1 MVSNLSVCVSVG
13 LALCQPNVMSEGD
26 ITQQKHYSQVDNS
39 QIEELVKDILAPT
52 YSRELPSLETL
63 EYVQGYYQYKEEQ
76 ERLEQERIAEEQRR
90 LEEELRRLE
99 EEQKRQE
106 QERQYQQ
113 WLNSFDRQGYR
124 QTYYSVVQGET
135 QLGSGYSVN
144 SPEVKVINNVMHFND
159 SMYGW
164 LPIYAINMNEVTS
177 SGQNSQGI
185 WNTYGSVIEIKDQN
199 NDTKL
204 GIILDACG
212 ACRYAQKIDLWVYNN
227 DQSLDIKNLDWKYIR
242 KGWHEYID

>member
-113 WLNSFDRQGYR
+113 WLNSFDRQG
-124 QTYYSVVQGET
+124 
-135 QLGSGYSVN
+135 
-144 SPEVKVINNVMHFND
+144 
-159 SMYGW
+159 
-164 LPIYAINMNEVTS
+164 
-177 SGQNSQGI
+177 
-185 WNTYGSVIEIKDQN
+185 
-199 NDTKL
+199 
-204 GIILDACG
+204 
-212 ACRYAQKIDLWVYNN
+212 
-227 DQSLDIKNLDWKYIR
+227 
-242 KGWHEYID
+242 

>member
-90 LEEELRRLE
+90 VEEELRRLE

-124 QTYYSVVQGET
+124 QTVYAITEGET
-135 QLGSGYSVN
+135 KLGSGLYYGHPN
-144 SPEVKVINNVMHFND
+144 VKIINNVMHYND
-159 SMYGW
+159 AEYGW
-164 LPIYAINMNEVTS
+164 IPIYAININEVMN
-177 SGQNSQGI
+177 SGQNSRGI
-185 WNTYGSVIEIKDQN
+185 WNLYGSIIEVKQGDK
-199 NDTKL
+199 TWL
-204 GIILDACG
+204 GYVGDACG
-212 ACRYAQKIDLWVYNN
+212 ECSRSNKIDLWVYDTDLN
-227 DQSLDIKNLDWKYIR
+227 LDISGVDWRYIR
-242 KGWHEYID
+242 KGW